1 MIQCNAWMR
10 GNVNRAPQYQPTMR
24 SLPFAAALATWSLF
38 SVSVSASHLCGAE
51 IYHDHVTGL
60 TYDLELHIYAG
71 STINPTNYNLEMGDG
86 NTAVMTLVQ
95 TDTLP
100 SFCCS
105 YRLIYTGQH
114 TYAAAGQYPIGIE
127 LSVRSADVINIPF
140 PTNQSICVRGIIN
153 ASSPNTYNSSVRLTS
168 PQTYVYFNGN
178 TLIHET
184 TPVDADGDSLAI
196 TLGIPSGNFCNVMLG
211 YDMPHELSPPGDTSW
226 VDLSTGLFQFQDPF
240 IIGAYVI
247 LINVNEYR
255 NGTLVGRVQR
265 DMKFCLNGT
274 TSADV
279 LPAPEQL
286 ALVPIGTPGHFGV
299 LASGPAMCSVMDAAG
314 RVVVNE
320 LVRPQGT
327 LNLSALPGGAY
338 TVVLANGPSTR
349 TQRVA
354 LIQ

>member
-1 MIQCNAWMR
+1 MCNVRLA
-10 GNVNRAPQYQPTMR
+10 GHVTRASQHQPTMR
-24 SLPFAAALATWSLF
+24 PLRFVAPLITLLLISNS
-38 SVSVSASHLCGAE
+38 SSASHLCGAE
-51 IYHDHVTGL
+51 IYHDHVSGL

-71 STINPTNYNLEMGDG
+71 STINPSTYNLEMGDG
-86 NTAVMTLVQ
+86 NTAILSLVQ
-95 TDTLP
+95 IDTFP

-114 TYAAAGQYPIGIE
+114 TYGAAGQYPIGVE
-127 LSVRSADVINIPF
+127 LTLRSADVINIPF

-184 TPVDADGDSLAI
+184 TPVDIDGDSLAI

-211 YDMPHELSPPGDTSW
+211 YDMPHVVSPPGDTSW

-274 TSADV
+274 TG
-279 LPAPEQL
+279 L
-286 ALVPIGTPGHFGV
+286 AASPTEAASSLVPGEAPGHFVLRGAAPGAPCTVHDAGGRLLDHVQAPNDGV
-299 LASGPAMCSVMDAAG
+299 LDFSGLPAGVYTLTVGGQDGAEVK
-314 RVVVNE
+314 RFV
-320 LVRPQGT
+320 LPQ
-327 LNLSALPGGAY
+327 
-338 TVVLANGPSTR
+338 
-349 TQRVA
+349 
-354 LIQ
+354 

>member
-1 MIQCNAWMR
+1 
-10 GNVNRAPQYQPTMR
+10 MR
-24 SLPFAAALATWSLF
+24 SLPVITALAISSLF
-38 SVSVSASHLCGAE
+38 SASASATHLCGAE
-51 IYHDHVTGL
+51 IYHDHVTAL
-60 TYDLELHIYAG
+60 LYDLELHIYAG
-71 STINPTNYNLEMGDG
+71 STINPSTYNLEMGDG

-95 TDTLP
+95 IDTLP

-114 TYAAAGQYPIGIE
+114 TYATAGQYPIGIE

-153 ASSPNTYNSSVRLTS
+153 ASSPFTYNSSVRLTS

-226 VDLSTGLFQFQDPF
+226 VDLSNGVFQFQDPF

-274 TSADV
+274 TAAYA
-279 LPAPEQL
+279 LPGPEQL
-286 ALVPIGTPGHFGV
+286 ALVPSGIPGHFSL
-299 LASGPAMCSVMDAAG
+299 LASGSTGCSVMDAAG
-314 RVVVNE
+314 RVVLNE
-320 LVRPQGT
+320 RVQPQGT
-327 LNLSALPGGAY
+327 LNMRDLPSGTY
-338 TVVLANGPSTR
+338 TVHLANGTSRR

>member
-1 MIQCNAWMR
+1 MR
-10 GNVNRAPQYQPTMR
+10 P
-24 SLPFAAALATWSLF
+24 LKFAAALAIPTLF
-38 SVSVSASHLCGAE
+38 STTASATHLCGAE
-51 IYHDHVTGL
+51 IYHDHVTAL
-60 TYDLELHIYAG
+60 LYDLELHIYAG
-71 STINPTNYNLEMGDG
+71 STINPSTYNLEMGDG
-86 NTAVMTLVQ
+86 NTAAMTLVQ
-95 TDTLP
+95 IDTLP

-196 TLGIPSGNFCNVMLG
+196 TLGIPSGNFCNPMLG

-274 TSADV
+274 TGSAGSRTVPSCSLLSGDAPGQFILRGAGPADPCV
-279 LPAPEQL
+279 VHDSSGRLVRRFNSPEGGFLDFSGLPAGIY
-286 ALVPIGTPGHFGV
+286 AFTIDGR
-299 LASGPAMCSVMDAAG
+299 AG
-314 RVVVNE
+314 AEVHRFAI
-320 LVRPQGT
+320 LQ
-327 LNLSALPGGAY
+327 
-338 TVVLANGPSTR
+338 
-349 TQRVA
+349 
-354 LIQ
+354 

>member
-1 MIQCNAWMR
+1 MV
-10 GNVNRAPQYQPTMR
+10 GYVNPTSPYQPTMR
-24 SLPFAAALATWSLF
+24 FLPLVAALSISSIF
-38 SVSVSASHLCGAE
+38 SASASATHLCGAE
-51 IYHDHVTGL
+51 IYHDHVTAL
-60 TYDLELHIYAG
+60 LYDLELHIYAG
-71 STINPTNYNLEMGDG
+71 STINPSTYNLEMGDG

-95 TDTLP
+95 IDTLP

-114 TYAAAGQYPIGIE
+114 TYATAGQYPIGIE

-153 ASSPNTYNSSVRLTS
+153 ASSPFTYNSSVRLTS

-184 TPVDADGDSLAI
+184 TPIDADGDSLAI

-226 VDLSTGLFQFQDPF
+226 VDLSTGTFQFQDPF

-274 TSADV
+274 TDLGAGPTADACS
-279 LPAPEQL
+279 LLSGDA
-286 ALVPIGTPGHFGV
+286 PGHFV
-299 LASGPAMCSVMDAAG
+299 LRGAGPAAQCVVHDAGGRLLDRAQVPDSGLLDFSTLPAG
-314 RVVVNE
+314 VYTLTIDGQAGPEVKRFVV
-320 LVRPQGT
+320 PQ
-327 LNLSALPGGAY
+327 
-338 TVVLANGPSTR
+338 
-349 TQRVA
+349 
-354 LIQ
+354 